1 MVMGEAGREEYSK
14 IQSFDAET
22 QRLLKTALKGELR
35 PDPFLSPLEQ
45 HLQADPAPSLCA
57 RPDSG
62 RAWCVE
68 G

>member
-45 HLQADPAPSLCA
+45 HLQADPAPSL
-57 RPDSG
+57 
-62 RAWCVE
+62 
-68 G
+68 